1 MNGVGLVHD
10 YLLVLRGAE
19 RTFAAMADCFPRAPI
34 HTTLYSARGTQ
45 GRFAGHP
52 VHTSNLQHLGIRQ
65 RGFRALLPF
74 FPTAV
79 ERLAVQDH
87 DVVISS
93 SSAFAHGVRPRQ
105 GAAHV
110 CFCHSPFRYVWHE
123 RELAL
128 TEAPPTLRPMLTRT
142 LDRIRAWDV
151 EAAGRVTV
159 YLAGSELVRRRIGD
173 YYGRESAVLHPPV
186 ETRRFTPAEPEDFF
200 LTVGEVVRHKR
211 VDVAIE
217 AARRAGRR
225 IKVVGTGPELPRLR
239 ARHGDHVEF
248 LGRLSDEE
256 LADLMPRAQAL
267 VVANVEEFGIAAVE
281 AQAAGRPVL
290 AVDAGGVRETVIDG
304 VTGVRVPTGTVDEFA
319 QAMRDVPF
327 GAFDRDAIVRNAA
340 RFDVTRFR
348 ARLIDVVAAARG
360 DRAVPV
366 AEPIS
371 EVAA

>member
-1 MNGVGLVHD
+1 
-10 YLLVLRGAE
+10 
-19 RTFAAMADCFPRAPI
+19 
-34 HTTLYSARGTQ
+34 
-45 GRFAGHP
+45 
-52 VHTSNLQHLGIRQ
+52 
-65 RGFRALLPF
+65 
-74 FPTAV
+74 V

-87 DVVISS
+87 DVVVSS

-371 EVAA
+371 EAAA

>member
-1 MNGVGLVHD
+1 MSGVALVHD

-19 RTFAAMADCFPRAPI
+19 RTFAAMADCFPDAPI
-34 HTTLYSARGTQ
+34 HTTLYSASGTE
-45 GRFAGHP
+45 GRFSRHA

-65 RGFRALLPF
+65 RGFRALLPL
-74 FPTAV
+74 FPAAV

-87 DVVISS
+87 DVVVSS
-93 SSAFAHGVRPRQ
+93 SSAFAHGVRPRPD
-105 GAAHV
+105 AAHV
-110 CFCHSPFRYVWHE
+110 CFCHSPFRYAWHE

-128 TEAPPTLRPMLTRT
+128 TEAPNTLRPVLART

-159 YLAGSELVRRRIGD
+159 YLAGSELVRRRVEE
-173 YYGRESAVLHPPV
+173 YYGLEATVLHPPV
-186 ETRRFTPAEPEDFF
+186 ETRRFTPTEPEDFF
-200 LTVGEVVRHKR
+200 LTVGEIVRHKR
-211 VDVAIE
+211 VEVAIE

-239 ARHGDHVEF
+239 ARHGEHVEF
-248 LGRLSDEE
+248 LGRLSDED
-256 LADLMPRAQAL
+256 LAALMPRAQAL

-327 GAFDRDAIVRNAA
+327 HAFDRDAIVRNAA
-340 RFDVTRFR
+340 RFDVSRFR
-348 ARLIDVVAAARG
+348 TRLIDVVEASRG
-360 DRAVPV
+360 AKAVPM

>member
-74 FPTAV
+74 FPAAV

-225 IKVVGTGPELPRLR
+225 IKVVGTGPELPRLC